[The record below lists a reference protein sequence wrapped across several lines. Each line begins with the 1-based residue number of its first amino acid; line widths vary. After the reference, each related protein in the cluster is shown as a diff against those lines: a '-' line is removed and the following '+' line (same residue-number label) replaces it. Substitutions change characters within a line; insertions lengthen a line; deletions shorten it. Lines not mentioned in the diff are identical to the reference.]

1 MIPQQ
6 AMDEVRVGVLK
17 RLHSRRTAKRSA
29 AAIVA
34 LAMAGV
40 ALFSPR
46 LTEKPLDLRAS
57 TINQEIPEW
66 GRPPGLR
73 LTPWPAPP
81 RSPSVPAKPEKASH
95 GASRRPGG
103 LPHLD
108 SQRVEPDVIPEIAQ
122 RPAYIKVFTDNP
134 DVVFLLLTSD
144 EGGI

>member
-6 AMDEVRVGVLK
+6 AIDEVRAGVMG
-17 RLHSRRTAKRSA
+17 RLRRRRTAKRSA
-29 AAIVA
+29 VAIVA
-34 LAMAGV
+34 LAMAAV
-40 ALFSPR
+40 ALFFPR

-57 TINQEIPEW
+57 TTNQEIQEW

-73 LTPWPAPP
+73 LAPRPAPP
-81 RSPSVPAKPEKASH
+81 RTPSVPAKPEKASQ
-95 GASRRPGG
+95 GASRRPGA
-103 LPHLD
+103 LPHLTP
-108 SQRVEPDVIPEIAQ
+108 QKPEPDVVPAIAQ